1 MTAKRARANGE
12 GSIFPYR
19 NGYAAY
25 VWVTK
30 PDGRRT
36 RKYVY
41 GQSREAVHDKWI
53 ALQARA
59 AVGPMTTRMQTLG
72 DYLAYWLREVIE
84 PNLSPATWATYD
96 YVARRYLVPGL
107 GKKRLDRLQAR
118 DVQIWLNEVGRTCQC
133 CAQGKDAGRPPAR
146 RRCCA
151 AGRCCRDLPSPT
163 TIDHIR
169 RVLRAALSQAVLD
182 GYATINAVRS
192 IRLPTIRARKRKAWT
207 SEEARR
213 FLESARADGDRLYPA
228 YVLVLVLGLR
238 KGELLGL
245 GWEDVDLEAGTVGI
259 DWQIQRVARVRGLE
273 RRRTK
278 TASSDATLPLP
289 AICVAALK
297 EQQQAQAMAREE
309 AGEAWHETG
318 LVTTTR
324 FGTPIEPR
332 NFLRFWKQRCD
343 QAGVRHITV
352 HDARRTCAS
361 LLADLD
367 VHPRVAM
374 QILRHANF
382 KITMEI
388 YTQVTDQQTRE
399 ALKRLGESSAPPRTP
414 GHDRCFPGMLWFPS
428 PFGSRSAIGPRN
440 LPPSSSQLSWGYTKA
455 PRGASLLPPIARA
468 RYSPLA
474 TAGDLRSCR
483 PAS

>member
-1 MTAKRARANGE
+1 MPGRARANGE

-30 PDGRRT
+30 PDGKRT

-41 GQSREAVHDKWI
+41 GKTREIVHEKWVK
-53 ALQARA
+53 LQRQAMM
-59 AVGPMTTRMQTLG
+59 GPVATKMQTVS
-72 DYLAYWLREVIE
+72 DYVGYWLAEVIE

-96 YVARRYLVPGL
+96 YVARRYLIPGL
-107 GKKRLDRLQAR
+107 GAKRLDRLQAR

-133 CAQGKDAGRPPAR
+133 CAQGKDAR
-146 RRCCA
+146 RRTAKRQCCA
-151 AGRCCRDLPSPT
+151 IGSCCRDFPSPT
-163 TIDHIR
+163 TIDHVR

-182 GYATINAVRS
+182 GYAATNAAKSV
-192 IRLPTIRARKRKAWT
+192 RLPTIRVRKRKAWT

-238 KGELLGL
+238 KGEVLGL
-245 GWEDVDLEAGTVGI
+245 GWDDIDLDAGTVAI
-259 DWQIQRVARVRGLE
+259 DWQIQRVGRVRGIE

-289 AICVAALK
+289 PICVVALK
-297 EQQQAQAMAREE
+297 DQHNAQTAAKEE
-309 AGEAWHETG
+309 VGMAWHDNG
-318 LVTTTR
+318 LVITTK
-324 FGTPIEPR
+324 FGTPVEPR
-332 NFLRFWKQRCD
+332 NFLRYWDRRCEL
-343 QAGVRHITV
+343 AGVRRITV
-352 HDARRTCAS
+352 HDARRTCGT

-388 YTQVTDQQTRE
+388 YTQVTDQQTRD
-399 ALKRLGESSAPPRTP
+399 ALKRLG
-414 GHDRCFPGMLWFPS
+414 
-428 PFGSRSAIGPRN
+428 
-440 LPPSSSQLSWGYTKA
+440 
-455 PRGASLLPPIARA
+455 ASL
-468 RYSPLA
+468 
-474 TAGDLRSCR
+474 G
-483 PAS
+483 